1 MPRLDHLFVCTQPDP
16 PEAQALRDLGF
27 RVEFSREHPGQGT
40 ANRLL
45 LFPDEYLELLYL
57 ADRTEAETNMVR
69 LDRRIDWRETGASP
83 FGIAMR
89 GPRGEGPW
97 VRYTLPGFPSGLWI
111 DGRTLDDPRL
121 PLVFVFD
128 NPELTKGGPSTH
140 GYPPSLFEH
149 PCGAD
154 GILEARITGP
164 GLASAPALPL
174 PDNVG
179 LAEGPPGM
187 QLRLRGQVSPRG
199 RVSSLLEL
207 A

>member
-45 LFPDEYLELLYL
+45 LFPDEYLELLFL
-57 ADRTEAETNMVR
+57 ADRAEAEANMVR
-69 LDRRIDWRETGASP
+69 LDRRVDWEQTGASP

-97 VRYTLPGFPSGLWI
+97 VSYTLPGFPSGLWI

-128 NPELTKGGPSTH
+128 NEELTKGGPSTH
-140 GYPPSLFEH
+140 GYPPALLEH

-154 GILEARITGP
+154 GIVEAVISGP
-164 GLASAPALPL
+164 GLSAAPWLPL
-174 PDNVG
+174 PDNVR
-179 LAEGPPGM
+179 LEEGPVEM
-187 QLRLRGQVSPRG
+187 RLRLRGEGVPPG
-199 RVSSLLEL
+199 RVSPTLVLE
-207 A
+207 